1 MVVLTCYNLCQ
12 QAEDE
17 GPIIIG
23 VPQIVEMHRSEAG
36 ISTGLEIVYNISP
49 LDDFFLILLVR
60 SSIKLAT

>member
-1 MVVLTCYNLCQ
+1 M
-12 QAEDE
+12 
-17 GPIIIG
+17 G
-23 VPQIVEMHRSEAG
+23 VPQIAKMHRSEAG

>member
-1 MVVLTCYNLCQ
+1 M
-12 QAEDE
+12 
-17 GPIIIG
+17 G